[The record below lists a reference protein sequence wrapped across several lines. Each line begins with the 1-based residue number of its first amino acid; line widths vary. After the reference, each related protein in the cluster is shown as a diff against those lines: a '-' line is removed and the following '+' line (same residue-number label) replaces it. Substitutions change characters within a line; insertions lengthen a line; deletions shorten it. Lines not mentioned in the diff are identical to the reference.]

1 MIEPKGSNEPERN
14 DGERVVGWGR
24 IEDSDICILRA
35 ESADTLREQVEIIK
49 FMLASG
55 ELTDA
60 QREQCLRD
68 LQAIN
73 ERMMAYLS

>member
-1 MIEPKGSNEPERN
+1 MGSNEPDHDDEHTVS
-14 DGERVVGWGR
+14 GSVPF
-24 IEDSDICILRA
+24 EDLDICIMRA
-35 ESADTLREQVEIIK
+35 ESADTLREHAEILE

-68 LQAIN
+68 LEGIN
-73 ERMMAYLS
+73 ERIAAYLS